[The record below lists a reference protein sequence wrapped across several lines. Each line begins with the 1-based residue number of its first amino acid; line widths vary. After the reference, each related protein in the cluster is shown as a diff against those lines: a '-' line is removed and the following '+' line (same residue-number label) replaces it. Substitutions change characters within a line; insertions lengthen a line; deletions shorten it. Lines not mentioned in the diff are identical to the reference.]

1 MNRDFTS
8 RFKSKFVLKFS
19 TLILLFVAVS
29 CIYPKITIKGKGN
42 VKLTQVD
49 FTSFSDWSATD
60 HRKALT
66 AFVGSC
72 NHLAKMPQ
80 TRSIGAQIGDISAGD
95 FRDVCE
101 IANVVKGMSNA
112 QIKNF
117 FENWFKPFLVSTRSG
132 DSKGLFTGY
141 YEADLRGSKIKSE
154 KYKYPIYTKPKD
166 LTSEPYLSRK
176 EIEDGA
182 LKDKDLE
189 LLYVDDIADLFFL
202 HVQGSGRVTLPNGAV
217 VRLSFAAKN
226 NQPYSSI
233 GGYFADNNLI
243 PHDKISA
250 DTIKEWLRANPDKA
264 AEAMNFNSS
273 YIFFKIS
280 DAEYVIGAQSVP
292 LTAEHSLAVDNDI
305 IPYGSP
311 LWVETFFKK
320 NGVKEKYTQLLIAQ
334 DTGSAIK
341 GVVRGDIFFGHGV
354 EAESRASSMASAGQY
369 YILLP
374 NNVVDK
380 ISGDNRWAR

>member
-1 MNRDFTS
+1 M
-8 RFKSKFVLKFS
+8 LKKV
-19 TLILLFVAVS
+19 TPIILLLAAIS

-49 FTSFSDWSATD
+49 FTSFSDWQNTD
-60 HRKALT
+60 HRKALL
-66 AFVGSC
+66 ALNQSC
-72 NHLAKMPQ
+72 KHLAKMPQ

-101 IANVVKGMSNA
+101 IANVVKGMSNN

-117 FENWFKPFLVSTRSG
+117 FENWFKPFLVATRSG
-132 DSKGLFTGY
+132 ESKGLFTGY

-154 KYKYPIYTKPKD
+154 KYKYPIYAKPKD
-166 LTSEPYLSRK
+166 LSSEPYLTRK

-182 LKDKDLE
+182 LRDKDLE
-189 LLYVDDIADLFFL
+189 ILYVDDIADLFFL

-226 NQPYSSI
+226 NQPYTSI

-243 PHDKISA
+243 PRDKISA

-264 AEAMNFNSS
+264 AEAMNYNAS

-280 DAEYVIGAQSVP
+280 DAEYVIGAQGVP
-292 LTAEHSLAVDNDI
+292 LTPEHSLAVDSDV

-311 LWVETFFKK
+311 LWVETSFKK
-320 NGVKEKYTQLLIAQ
+320 NGAKEKYNQLVIAQ
-334 DTGSAIK
+334 DTGSAIR
-341 GVVRGDIFFGHGV
+341 GVVRGDIFFGHGAD
-354 EAESRASSMASAGQY
+354 AESKASSMASSGYY

>member
-1 MNRDFTS
+1 MPKKLTIIF
-8 RFKSKFVLKFS
+8 F
-19 TLILLFVAVS
+19 LLAAAS

-42 VKLTQVD
+42 VRLTQVD
-49 FTSFSDWSATD
+49 FASFSNWQAAD

-66 AFVGSC
+66 AFSESC
-72 NHLAKMPQ
+72 KHIAKMPQ
-80 TRSIGAQIGDISAGD
+80 NRSIGAQIGNITAAD

-101 IANVVKGMSNA
+101 IAEVVKGMSNN

-117 FENWFKPFLVSTRSG
+117 FENWFKPFLVATKSG
-132 DSKGLFTGY
+132 ESKGLFTGY

-154 KYKYPIYTKPKD
+154 KYKYPIYAKPKD
-166 LTSEPYLSRK
+166 LGSEPYLTRK

-182 LKDKDLE
+182 LKGKDLE
-189 LLYVDDIADLFFL
+189 ILYVDDIADLFFL

-226 NQPYSSI
+226 NQPYNSI
-233 GGYFADNNLI
+233 GNYFADNKLI
-243 PHDKISA
+243 PRDKINA
-250 DTIKEWLRANPDKA
+250 DSIKEWMRANPDQSY
-264 AEAMNFNSS
+264 EAMISNDS
-273 YIFFKIS
+273 YIFFKVA
-280 DAEYVIGAQSVP
+280 DAEYVIGAQGVP

-311 LWVETFFKK
+311 LWVETFFKR
-320 NGVKEKYTQLLIAQ
+320 NGAKEKYNQLLIAQ
-334 DTGSAIK
+334 DTGSAIR
-341 GVVRGDIFFGHGV
+341 GVVRGDIFFGHGAD
-354 EAESRASSMASAGQY
+354 AETKASSMASSGQY

-380 ISGDNRWAR
+380 ISRP